1 MLKLYFL
8 TKQIYKK
15 GGIFNN
21 YHRKNNIYDNF
32 VSHFSNNIF
41 DELYNNYKNNV
52 SKENAIVDI
61 YNLISEDIVKMNE
74 DDLNNGIW
82 EIMKRYKK
90 LMI

>member
-1 MLKLYFL
+1 MILFFNIYILLKLNF
-8 TKQIYKK
+8 
-15 GGIFNN
+15 
-21 YHRKNNIYDNF
+21 DN
-32 VSHFSNNIF
+32 S
-41 DELYNNYKNNV
+41 NNV

-82 EIMKRYKK
+82 EIIKRYKK